1 VRELTF
7 WKCCLWWLSVLGC
20 NIVLLGE

>member
-1 VRELTF
+1 MRELTF
-7 WKCCLWWLSVLGC
+7 RKCCLWWRIVLCC